1 MNIYMDL
8 SVLLLGSMGLTSL
21 FFAKTI
27 LNIEIK
33 KISYLFIFIINS
45 IFILLIY
52 TLSFISL
59 IIIVFINGIY
69 IKIIFKDKYKSAFIL
84 FFFCY
89 FGLEI
94 VLYLFSNGLTFKNY
108 LIVIT
113 KPRGILYAL
122 IVPIFFL
129 ALICATIF
137 VDKVYRLGNYKV
149 NAIIQKNDKKALFN
163 AYFDTGNTLK
173 YDGVPVVFCIEENW
187 ILDKEELID
196 IEVST
201 INGNSI
207 LKGVKALLRIIDSK
221 ESYFVYVA
229 FVSSMNSFHGCE
241 LLLNAYLS
249 I

>member
-149 NAIIQKNDKKALFN
+149 NAIMQKNDKK
-163 AYFDTGNTLK
+163 D
-173 YDGVPVVFCIEENW
+173 
-187 ILDKEELID
+187 ELIE